1 MAQQPQKKVKRFA
14 PKKGGATIAQS
25 AKKRSQVSV
34 SRTRK
39 AVPQPKP
46 AKQAVPPQAIVPE
59 AQPVPVQPAP
69 AQPQPVPAQPQ
80 AVNVAPVQPVPPQQ
94 PAFIPPP
101 APVQPIP
108 PPAPVA
114 APPMIPV
121 TPPMVQPPPPA
132 PLTGIVVPQ
141 PPVPDAINVPTQ
153 LQSPPPPVQ
162 GQRTGA
168 HNKQPKKKVLRGK
181 PAIQTESE
189 DLKDEVAS
197 YLEVCD
203 TCFSDNNTPKD
214 IVDVVHMLV
223 RSLNLDVI
231 TIALLDEK
239 KENLIGQIA
248 SRGYKTPPTKSV
260 VACWEKAIIKGDGL
274 DWKRLMKVAGD
285 IHTELAYWIIHE
297 GLDSIGYVPIRDSNK
312 IYGFL
317 FVAVKEHKQQ
327 SPLTS
332 HLLDACGSRI
342 GLATALKYNKG
353 DWPQSV
359 MDLGKD
365 IRNQFSLLMG
375 YMEMLKEGPSM
386 PPENFNALLDS
397 CNQSIIE
404 STQMLDSMTSEAAE
418 K

>member
-1 MAQQPQKKVKRFA
+1 M
-14 PKKGGATIAQS
+14 
-25 AKKRSQVSV
+25 
-34 SRTRK
+34 
-39 AVPQPKP
+39 
-46 AKQAVPPQAIVPE
+46 
-59 AQPVPVQPAP
+59 
-69 AQPQPVPAQPQ
+69 
-80 AVNVAPVQPVPPQQ
+80 PPQQ
-94 PAFIPPP
+94 FQPP
-101 APVQPIP
+101 APE
-108 PPAPVA
+108 
-114 APPMIPV
+114 
-121 TPPMVQPPPPA
+121 
-132 PLTGIVVPQ
+132 L
-141 PPVPDAINVPTQ
+141 INMPTQ
-153 LQSPPPPVQ
+153 VQQVPQ

-168 HNKQPKKKVLRGK
+168 HNKQPQQKVLRGK
-181 PAIQTESE
+181 PSVQTESE

-203 TCFSDNNTPKD
+203 TCFSDKNSPKD

-248 SRGYKTPPTKSV
+248 SRGYNTPPTKSV
-260 VACWEKAIIKGDGL
+260 VSCWEKAIIRGEGL

-285 IHTELAYWIIHE
+285 IHTDLAYWIIHE
-297 GLDSIGYVPIRDSNK
+297 GLDSIGYVPIRDSKK

-317 FVAVKEHKQQ
+317 FVAIKEQKKQ

-342 GLATALKYNKG
+342 GLTTALKYNKG

-359 MDLGKD
+359 MDLGTD

-375 YMEMLKEGPSM
+375 YMEMLKEGQAM
-386 PPENFNALLDS
+386 PPEHFNALLDS
-397 CNQSIIE
+397 CNHSIIE
-404 STQMLDSMTSEAAE
+404 STQMLDSMTSEAAG